1 MGFLFVSKLQSL
13 WPFPLSKFDDLRVSD
28 ELVRKLPLPDETKR
42 FVYAVREP
50 ESQSVIYI
58 LSAQNL
64 SERSARD
71 AEYLIRA
78 VQPDAVVAQVDF
90 LVLSEIQV
98 EETEFKYDDDN
109 PVPTS
114 SFGVIKRC
122 FFDKINKEKYESDAG
137 NLVLREIFGTCF
149 HGHLLAA
156 KRAAKEVGSNF
167 VVLDSSFLENP
178 YAVNTSG
185 EVEAGNKVQGLL
197 SSLVPQKMGS
207 SVLPGSRRLCINN
220 DVQSQMVKLL
230 SSHTHSFQL
239 KLMPSGSIPEVGRDE
254 YQLIDN
260 YEVPLFAQPVYPLL
274 VDLYNI
280 FAEMPSMGKALAPV
294 QKLFLDINRGEIVD
308 TKIISEV
315 YTFRIAVECLRI
327 ALNYAG
333 RLPLKILRN
342 QNSGHVDFSELS
354 VEDKSH
360 ALLAHALQCQAK
372 KCKTMVAIVDASGL
386 VGLRKHWNT
395 SIPPEIK
402 DLVGIIVTNFTDDE
416 ETSNHS
422 HKKQLL
428 SKKPA
433 LTVGAGATAVLGA
446 SSLSKAVPAST
457 LVKFVTF
464 KVPSSVKL
472 ILTQTQKVLAI
483 AVSKILG
490 PSKLAARGLA
500 TSGGNSSVLNA
511 VASAEKIRTVVH
523 AAIASA
529 EKTTFS
535 AMRSAFYE
543 IMRKRRVRPVGL
555 LPWTTFGCSIASCT
569 GLFIYGDGIE
579 FAAESL
585 PSASYVASLGRGIQN
600 LHQASHAAMQTDG
613 NKIQKSIDSFMDRFK
628 KVKIQIQ

>member
-13 WPFPLSKFDDLRVSD
+13 WPFPVSKFDDLRVSD

-98 EETEFKYDDDN
+98 EETECNYDDDN

-167 VVLDSSFLENP
+167 MVLDSSFLENP
-178 YAVNTSG
+178 DAVNTSG

-197 SSLVPQKMGS
+197 TSLVPQKMGS
-207 SVLPGSRRLCINN
+207 SILPGSRRLCISN
-220 DVQSQMVKLL
+220 DVQSQVVKLL
-230 SSHTHSFQL
+230 SSHMHSFQL
-239 KLMPSGSIPEVGRDE
+239 KLMPSGSIPEVGPDE
-254 YQLIDN
+254 YQRIDN

-274 VDLYNI
+274 VDLHNI
-280 FAEMPSMGKALAPV
+280 FAEMPSMGKALALV

-315 YTFRIAVECLRI
+315 YTFQIAVECLRI

-333 RLPLKILRN
+333 RVPLKNLRN

-354 VEDKSH
+354 VEDNG
-360 ALLAHALQCQAK
+360 LL
-372 KCKTMVAIVDASGL
+372 
-386 VGLRKHWNT
+386 GLRKHWNT
-395 SIPPEIK
+395 SVPPEIK

-422 HKKQLL
+422 DKKQLL

-464 KVPSSVKL
+464 KVPPSVKL

-490 PSKLAARGLA
+490 PSKLAARGLT
-500 TSGGNSSVLNA
+500 TSAGNSSVLNA
-511 VASAEKIRTVVH
+511 VAFAEKIRTVVH

-529 EKTTFS
+529 EKTSFS

-543 IMRKRRVRPVGL
+543 IMRNRRVRPVGL

-585 PSASYVASLGRGIQN
+585 PSASYIASLGCGIQN

-613 NKIQKSIDSFMDRFK
+613 NKIQKSIDSCILIHTCNLQSLK
-628 KVKIQIQ
+628 